1 MSCTEFVA
9 SKEQAVKVGEGVNI
23 SQPKSKYRRLWTHFQ
38 NMFPSLA
45 SGVKHWR
52 AGKYNT
58 IELDTTAGVTLF
70 FTYDDVEHWKLET
83 EGSPRTKHIS

>member
-1 MSCTEFVA
+1 MND
-9 SKEQAVKVGEGVNI
+9 EQK
-23 SQPKSKYRRLWTHFQ
+23 PMSKYHRLWTHFQ

-52 AGKYNT
+52 PGKYNT

-70 FTYDDVEHWKLET
+70 FTYDDVKHWKLET
-83 EGSPRTKHIS
+83 EGSPRT